1 MSSMSGN
8 GKKAN
13 YPGIKTMGFKKPYD
27 IIPADLGGG
36 CVESGP
42 FAKYAIHYPPFPL
55 PKLGSQDRDADKNV
69 KSA

>member
-42 FAKYAIHYPPFPL
+42 FAKYAIHYPPLSP
-55 PKLGSQDRDADKNV
+55 A
-69 KSA
+69 